1 MWLAECHLLSNEN
14 LLHDCCAPFKAQ
26 LQVSYPIDKFLAF
39 CLLSFS
45 TGCQQQQPWHLNAR
59 EEGDMVQ
66 LCLSNESTCPQQDG
80 ISLDDISVYRYDS
93 VHDNEIVWE
102 TSPEMSITN
111 ERIGGIV
118 TCGIPPKNWRNRI
131 RPSVLVC
138 GKAYLVNPGPKLF
151 ARKM

>member
-1 MWLAECHLLSNEN
+1 
-14 LLHDCCAPFKAQ
+14 
-26 LQVSYPIDKFLAF
+26 
-39 CLLSFS
+39 
-45 TGCQQQQPWHLNAR
+45 
-59 EEGDMVQ
+59 MVQ

-118 TCGIPPKNWRNRI
+118 TYGIPPKDWRNRI

-151 ARKM
+151 ARKCDGTVVVFDFQHLESFFR